1 MLAGAHS
8 SAGED
13 NCCSDGTSGSL
24 SARGLACPVLTGP
37 ISDSAD
43 NVVASAAE
51 GGCCDCS
58 PKRLSSRG
66 QACPIPDNEDNVVA
80 PDADGDCCSDC
91 APECLSVRG
100 QVYPV
105 GIQPISENK
114 DNVVTPTVNARAS
127 INVALRVSRQYVP
140 MPNRRQ
146 F

>member
-58 PKRLSSRG
+58 PKGLSSRG

-91 APECLSVRG
+91 APECLSVRE

-105 GIQPISENK
+105 GIQPTSENK